1 MVTVPA
7 VSPVA
12 APVEL
17 LMEAMVLLLLIQL
30 PPVEVL
36 VKVPLVP
43 VHNVAGPESVPADV
57 GAPTV
62 TTKLATD
69 VPQLLVTVYCMVS
82 IPAVIPPTTPV
93 LSASALPLVA
103 LQVPPVAVVERV
115 IPEPTHTL
123 PGPLMVPASG
133 NGLTVTLAVA
143 AVVPQAV
150 VTE

>member
-1 MVTVPA
+1 MPTER
-7 VSPVA
+7 PVA
-12 APVEL
+12 TPVAL
-17 LMEAMVLLLLIQL
+17 LMLAIVVLLLTHV

-43 VHNVAGPESVPADV
+43 VQMVAGPDSVPAEV
-57 GAPTV
+57 GEPTV
-62 TTKLATD
+62 TTKLETA

-82 IPAVIPPTTPV
+82 RPAVMPPTTPV

-103 LQVPPVAVVERV
+103 LHVPPVAVVV
-115 IPEPTHTL
+115 SVMPEPTQTL
-123 PGPLMVPASG
+123 PGPVIVPASG
-133 NGLTVTLAVA
+133 SGLTVTAAVA